1 MPGFGLGIR
10 ALALLLSLLACI
22 RHCLK
27 AGTGRLELPAG
38 SPQTCTRAAHRKLV
52 GEQEKRKLMRDTIE
66 IEDPSVFLEH
76 LVASSAR
83 IETPCG
89 DRTMVWRI
97 WGQGPALVLLHGG
110 AGSWRHWA
118 RNIEDLACDH
128 RLIVPDLPGLGES
141 AMVPLPATAEAVA
154 EVLAQ
159 GLDIILGSEGSY
171 DVVGFSFGGTA
182 ATCLAAIHGTRVRSL
197 TIVGSSGV
205 GPVGSRVD
213 LMKVRHLKGK
223 ERVAAHRVNLG
234 RLMLADPNKI
244 DALALA
250 IQDWNTRYSRL
261 KTPELSRSG
270 ALVAALAKVRVPVN
284 GIWGEFDAPANPRAH
299 EREAALRAL
308 RPDVNFHMVRGAG
321 HWVAY
326 EAPEEFNGALRA
338 MLSRS
343 ASACGSDMI

>member
-1 MPGFGLGIR
+1 
-10 ALALLLSLLACI
+10 
-22 RHCLK
+22 
-27 AGTGRLELPAG
+27 
-38 SPQTCTRAAHRKLV
+38 
-52 GEQEKRKLMRDTIE
+52 MRDTIE
-66 IEDPSVFLEH
+66 TEDPWVFLEC
-76 LVASSAR
+76 LVASAVR

-89 DRTMVWRI
+89 DGAMVWRI
-97 WGQGPALVLLHGG
+97 WGQGPALALLHGG

-118 RNIEDLACDH
+118 RNIEDLARDH

-141 AMVPLPATAEAVA
+141 ALVPPPPTAEAVA
-154 EVLAQ
+154 EVLAR
-159 GLDIILGSEGSY
+159 GLDMILGSEGTY

-182 ATCLAAIHGTRVRSL
+182 ATCLAAVHGTRVRSL

-205 GPVGSRVD
+205 GPLGSRVD
-213 LMKVRHLKGK
+213 LLKVRHLKGE

-270 ALVAALAKVRVPVN
+270 ALVAALAKVRAPVN

-326 EAPEEFNGALRA
+326 EAPEEFNSVLRA
-338 MLSRS
+338 MLSRGRPCS
-343 ASACGSDMI
+343 GKSCL